1 MTGVAEYIE
10 SQRAIIERE
19 GFVLPKTSGSSMRP
33 LIWGEDHCVVVVPL
47 VGEPAVGDI
56 LMFRQSLDGRNIV
69 HRVVAVEGDAA
80 RRVYIARGDNCLG
93 CERVTRDQIIGRV
106 AEAHRLSG
114 YRPWHAIPK
123 KKFTVTDP
131 AYSRYVRLWTL
142 LWPLRRLWYHLRLRL
157 PKH

>member
-1 MTGVAEYIE
+1 MTGLAEYIE
-10 SQRAIIERE
+10 SQRAIIKRE

-33 LIWGEDHCVVVVPL
+33 LIWGEDHCVVVGPL

-56 LMFRQSLDGRNIV
+56 LMFRLALDGRNIV

-80 RRVYIARGDNCLG
+80 RSVYIARGDNCLG
-93 CERVTRDQIIGRV
+93 VERVTRDQIIGRV
-106 AEAHRLSG
+106 AEVHRLSG

-131 AYSRYVRLWTL
+131 AYRRYVHLWTL

-157 PKH
+157 PKL